1 MRVVVRP
8 TRILRLIMENQSI
21 IRAAIFWGSLS
32 IIWLTSIG
40 NLISALLIAT
50 IFYSFSGGWR
60 YLKMMY
66 NTVPRD
72 LRGLYHFI
80 QMKVLIRHFEKNDI
94 TVGIRF
100 QEIARKFSNK
110 VCFYYEDKTWTF
122 QEVEEY
128 ANRIANCFAELGFR
142 PGDDVALFMSSCPEF
157 VCIWLGLSKIGV
169 IPALIN
175 YNLRLETLVHCL
187 TVVKCKAVIFESSL
201 QSAIRDV
208 VPILKEKTT
217 LQYFCH
223 GDFDG
228 VSFPAKSLNL
238 LAQESS
244 PYPPN
249 NGHKGKYSD
258 RLFYIYTSGTTGM
271 PKAAIIKHARYVWMG
286 AAVKYL
292 KNVKDSDII
301 YSSLPL
307 YHTAGSI
314 VGCAQCL
321 IFGSSLAIRNKFS
334 ASKFWDD
341 CIKYNC
347 TVANYIGETCRYL
360 LAQPERPVEKQH
372 KVRLMFGNGLRPQI
386 WEQFKNRFGI
396 KEIGEFYGSTEG
408 NANIINIDNT
418 VGCVGFTSMIIP
430 SVYPISLIK
439 VDETG
444 KPIRNSKGLCIKCRP
459 GEPGELVGKIIN
471 TDPLRSFDG
480 YVNSS
485 ANDKKIVRNV
495 FKHGDFAF
503 LSGDTLVM
511 DENGYLYFVDRT
523 GDTFRWKGEN
533 VSTTEVEG
541 VISKIVGNKD
551 SVVYGVSVPGCEGKA
566 GMAAICDPNH
576 EINLD
581 HLLSEMRKVLPLYA
595 VPLFLRFVSEVE
607 LTGTFKL
614 KKNKLREEEFDISKV
629 KDPLY
634 YLDIPKQCYVQ
645 LNESSYKDICEGKI
659 RL

>member
-8 TRILRLIMENQSI
+8 ARILRLIMENQSI

-60 YLKMMY
+60 YLKMLY
-66 NTVPRD
+66 NTTPRD

-201 QSAIRDV
+201 QS
-208 VPILKEKTT
+208 
-217 LQYFCH
+217 
-223 GDFDG
+223 
-228 VSFPAKSLNL
+228 
-238 LAQESS
+238 
-244 PYPPN
+244 
-249 NGHKGKYSD
+249 GK
-258 RLFYIYTSGTTGM
+258 
-271 PKAAIIKHARYVWMG
+271 YVWMG

-292 KNVKDSDII
+292 KNVKDNDIV

-444 KPIRNSKGLCIKCRP
+444 KPIRNNKGLCIKCRP

-471 TDPLRSFDG
+471 SDPLRSFDG

-551 SVVYGVSVPGCEGKA
+551 SVVYGVSIPDVDPISASRATWQMEVVGYTVNVA
-566 GMAAICDPNH
+566 MMSLAASSI
-576 EINLD
+576 IQ
-581 HLLSEMRKVLPLYA
+581 LLGFPDVGASSKKI
-595 VPLFLRFVSEVE
+595 
-607 LTGTFKL
+607 LTMTLNYFFKGTFKL